1 MNVWATESG
10 WALPLSLNVLPS
22 NGGML
27 KTNLRLRNVGSG
39 RLSLGDTDIE
49 WEREKEANKDN

>member
-10 WALPLSLNVLPS
+10 WALPLSLKVLS
-22 NGGML
+22 NGEML

-39 RLSLGDTDIE
+39 RLNLGDTDIE
-49 WEREKEANKDN
+49 WGRKKEAN

>member
-10 WALPLSLNVLPS
+10 WALPLSLKVLS
-22 NGGML
+22 NGEML

-39 RLSLGDTDIE
+39 RLNLGDTDIE
-49 WEREKEANKDN
+49 WGRKKEANQDN